1 MKVQKKRT
9 QNSRI
14 KKQTTKRRKSR
25 YIIKGG
31 EQHRPP
37 PADFSDVEKH
47 YRLNQN
53 KIDELSKITHN

>member
-1 MKVQKKRT
+1 MKVPKKRT
-9 QNSRI
+9 QISRI

-37 PADFSDVEKH
+37 PADFQMSKH
-47 YRLNQN
+47 YRFEPRKDKTNR
-53 KIDELSKITHN
+53 